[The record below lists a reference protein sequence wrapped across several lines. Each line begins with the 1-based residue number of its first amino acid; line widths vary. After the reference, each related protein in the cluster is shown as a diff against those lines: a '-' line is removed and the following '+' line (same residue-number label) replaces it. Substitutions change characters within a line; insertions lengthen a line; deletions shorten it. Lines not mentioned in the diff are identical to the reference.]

1 VKKNAQKKFQKV
13 LTFVPWKASEFA
25 TMNTAPLHAELSA
38 LRELVVSLQAA
49 LEESRR
55 ENTLLRQKIDSLVRR
70 VFGSSSER
78 LDRAQLELLLQLPVL
93 ADTNTALSAVEEPKV
108 SHSRS
113 RKERAPRLPDNL
125 PVVEEVI
132 DPEPVKAAPQSWR
145 CIGQEVS
152 EQLDYE
158 PARFLRRRVIRRKY
172 VHRVDLDRAPVI
184 APLPECLQERGVAAP
199 GLLAHILVGKYC
211 DHLPL
216 YRQEQIF
223 IRRHGVHLPR
233 QSLARWVALAADWLK
248 PIYEQIRTGVMAGG
262 YVQVDETPVN
272 YLEPGYGRARQG
284 YLWTG
289 SRPGGDVFYR
299 WETSRAAA
307 CLDRVIPANF
317 TGTLQCDG
325 YSAYRAFANGRGGA
339 IELAGCWAHVR
350 RKFYEALE
358 QSPRTAGWFV
368 RQIQH
373 LYRVESRL
381 REHRAGPRL
390 RTAVRAHQSRPIV
403 ERLERA
409 LIQLKTS
416 GRHLP
421 QSLLGGA
428 MDYTLGQWR
437 TLKVYLDDGRVE
449 IDNNLVENAIRPTAI
464 GKKNWLFVGDADA
477 GERSAIIY
485 TVIESCRRRGLDPYA
500 YLREV
505 LTRLPH
511 MTNRQI
517 PEVTPEAWTKTRKT
531 LQRQA
536 VS

>member
-1 VKKNAQKKFQKV
+1 
-13 LTFVPWKASEFA
+13 
-25 TMNTAPLHAELSA
+25 MNPAPIHAELSA
-38 LRELVVSLQAA
+38 LRVLVGTLQQA
-49 LEESRR
+49 LELSRQ
-55 ENTLLRQKIDSLVRR
+55 ENILLRQKIDSLVRR
-70 VFGSSSER
+70 VFGSSSEK
-78 LDRAQLELLLQLPVL
+78 LDRAQLELLLQLPIL
-93 ADTNTALSAVEEPKV
+93 LETSTAAVAVEAPKV
-108 SHSRS
+108 AVSRS
-113 RKERAPRLPDNL
+113 RKDRVPRLPDYL

-132 DPEPVKAAPQSWR
+132 EPEPVKASPEQWR

-158 PARFLRRRVIRRKY
+158 PARFLRRRTIRKKY
-172 VHRVDLDRAPVI
+172 VSRTNIDLAPVM
-184 APLPECLQERGVAAP
+184 APLPECLQERSMAAP
-199 GLLAHILVGKYC
+199 GLLAQILVSKYC

-223 IRRHGVHLPR
+223 LRRHQVHLPR
-233 QSLARWVALAADWLK
+233 QTLARWVALSADWLK

-262 YVQVDETPVN
+262 YVQVDETPIN
-272 YLEPGYGRARQG
+272 YLEPGHGRTRQG

-289 SRPGGDVFYR
+289 SRPKGDVFFR
-299 WETSRAAA
+299 WETSRATA
-307 CLDRVIPANF
+307 CLDRVIPTNF

-325 YSAYRAFANGRGGA
+325 YAAYRAFANSRGGA

-350 RKFYEALE
+350 RKFYEAIE
-358 QSPRTAGWFV
+358 SSPKTAGWIV

-373 LYRVESRL
+373 LYQVEARL

-390 RTAVRAHQSRPIV
+390 RSSVRAHQSRPVV
-403 ERLERA
+403 ERLQRA
-409 LIQLKTS
+409 LTKLKTS

-421 QSLLGGA
+421 QSPLAGAVEYSLGLWS
-428 MDYTLGQWR
+428 TL
-437 TLKVYLDDGRVE
+437 TVYLADGRVE

-485 TVIESCRRRGLDPYA
+485 TIIESCRRRGLDPYA
-500 YLREV
+500 YLKDV

-517 PEVTPEAWTKTRKT
+517 PEVTPAAWAKTRRT
-531 LQRQA
+531 LQMQTA
-536 VS
+536 S